1 MRVLVLLL
9 AIALGGCGESVRRDM
24 RRAVRLLQE
33 GEFAASE
40 KTLRGVLRADSDAV
54 LVHQTLGAL
63 FFAKAQ
69 FDSALHH
76 CRAAIRLDGELAPAH
91 HTLGLIHTY
100 GRRYDEA
107 ERYFQKALDLDPGH
121 PAYHYNTGILYDYL
135 GRLREAGGRFAAVLR
150 IDPMNQQAHRYLA
163 SILQRQNRHREALKH
178 YFVSVQLNPSD
189 AKSWHG
195 IGRLQTQLKEDS
207 LAVAA
212 FEQAVALDTS
222 YAEAVYNLS
231 LAYRKIGRLREAQS
245 AMERARFLRGE
256 GDKNERQA
264 QLMTTHPDLAL
275 DQYGLG
281 KLYESR
287 GWSAMARARFY
298 RARRL
303 GLRDEE
309 MEQALPQSGPDP
321 SLVERLA
328 GSEAMRHKEY
338 AMAVAH
344 YRVAVRLA
352 PENARNYRNMGLALV
367 SQERPEEA
375 LTAYRE
381 AMQLDSG
388 LAAAHS
394 DLALLYSK
402 NFSQHLKAIELLD
415 KALELEPR
423 NKLYWYN
430 LAHIYLTLGQYDE
443 AAERFERVLDFD
455 PHSALTLYS
464 LGLALAKHGSHQAAL
479 DRLQQAV
486 EINPQYE
493 DAHYQ
498 LGTVY
503 RALGRLD
510 EAAAAYERCLSFN
523 PNHRYAS
530 YGLGQVYMQLGQRE
544 AAQVHLERFQRLPDH
559 RPEPQYMQYL
569 FYTPPDTT

>member
-9 AIALGGCGESVRRDM
+9 AIALGACGESVRQDM
-24 RRAVRLLQE
+24 RRAARLLQE

-40 KTLRGVLRADSDAV
+40 KTLRGLSPADSDEAH
-54 LVHQTLGAL
+54 VHQTLGAV
-63 FFAKAQ
+63 FFAQAQ
-69 FDSALHH
+69 FDSARHY
-76 CRAAIRLDGELAPAH
+76 CQAAIRLDSELAAAYH
-91 HTLGLIHTY
+91 SLGLIHTY

-107 ERYFQKALDLDPGH
+107 ERHFQKALDLDPGH
-121 PAYHYNTGILYDYL
+121 PAYHYNTGILYEYL

-178 YFVSVQLNPSD
+178 YFVSVQLDPND

-195 IGRLQTQLKEDS
+195 IGRIQTQLKEDS

-212 FEQAVALDTS
+212 FGQAVALDTS

-231 LAYRKIGRLREAQS
+231 LAYRKIGRLHEAQS
-245 AMERARFLRGE
+245 AMKRARFLRGQE
-256 GDKNERQA
+256 SEQRA

-298 RARRL
+298 RAKRL

-309 MEQALPQSGPDP
+309 LEQALPESDPNP

-328 GSEAMRHKEY
+328 GREAMRHKEY

-381 AMQLDSG
+381 AMQLDPG

-415 KALELEPR
+415 KALELEPQ

-430 LAHIYLTLGQYDE
+430 LAHVYLTLGQYDK
-443 AAERFERVLDFD
+443 AVERFERVLDFD

-464 LGLALAKHGSHQAAL
+464 LGLALSKHGSHKAAL
-479 DRLQQAV
+479 DRLQQAL
-486 EINPQYE
+486 EINPEYE
-493 DAHYQ
+493 DAYYQ
-498 LGTVY
+498 LGAVY

-530 YGLGQVYMQLGQRE
+530 YGLGQVYMQLGQQE
-544 AAQVHLERFQRLPDH
+544 AAQEYLEHFQSLPDH

>member
-9 AIALGGCGESVRRDM
+9 AIALGACGGSARQDM
-24 RRAVRLLQE
+24 RRAASLLQE

-40 KTLRGVLRADSDAV
+40 KTLRRLLRDDSDEA
-54 LVHQTLGAL
+54 LVQQTLGAL

-69 FDSALHH
+69 FDSAHH
-76 CRAAIRLDGELAPAH
+76 YCRAAVRLDSGLAAAYH
-91 HTLGLIHTY
+91 SLGLIHTY

-107 ERYFQKALDLDPGH
+107 DRRFQKALDLDPGH
-121 PAYHYNTGILYDYL
+121 PAYHYNTGILYEYL
-135 GRLREAGGRFAAVLR
+135 GRLREAEDSFAAVLR

-163 SILQRQNRHREALKH
+163 SILQRQNRHREALEH
-178 YFVSVQLNPSD
+178 YFASVQLDPSD
-189 AKSWHG
+189 AESWYG
-195 IGRLQTQLKEDS
+195 IGRIRMQFKEDS

-212 FEQAVALDTS
+212 FKQAVALDTS
-222 YAEAVYNLS
+222 YAEALYNLS
-231 LAYRKIGRLREAQS
+231 LAYRKIGRLHEAQS
-245 AMERARFLRGE
+245 AMERVRLLRGK
-256 GDKNERQA
+256 GGKRERQA

-275 DQYGLG
+275 DQYELG

-309 MEQALPQSGPDP
+309 MEQVLPQSGPDS
-321 SLVERLA
+321 SLAERLA
-328 GSEAMRHKEY
+328 GSEAMWHREY

-367 SQERPEEA
+367 TQERPEEA

-388 LAAAHS
+388 LAAAYS

-415 KALELEPR
+415 KALELEPN

-430 LAHIYLTLGQYDE
+430 LAHVYLTLGQYYK

-464 LGLALAKHGSHQAAL
+464 LGLALSKHGSHQAAL
-479 DRLQQAV
+479 DRLQQAL
-486 EINPQYE
+486 EINPEYE

-510 EAAAAYERCLSFN
+510 EATVAYERCLSFN
-523 PNHRYAS
+523 PDHRYAS
-530 YGLGQVYMQLGQRE
+530 YGLGQVYMQLGRQE
-544 AAQVHLERFQRLPDH
+544 AAQVYLERFQSLPDH
-559 RPEPQYMQYL
+559 RPEPQYM

>member
-9 AIALGGCGESVRRDM
+9 AIALGACGGSARQDM
-24 RRAVRLLQE
+24 RRAARLLQE

-40 KTLRGVLRADSDAV
+40 KTLRGLLRADSDEA

-63 FFAKAQ
+63 FFAQAQ
-69 FDSALHH
+69 FDSAYHY
-76 CRAAIRLDGELAPAH
+76 CRAAVRLDSGLAAAYH
-91 HTLGLIHTY
+91 SLGLLYIY

-107 ERYFQKALDLDPGH
+107 DRYFQKALDLDPGH
-121 PAYHYNTGILYDYL
+121 PAYHYNAGILCEYL
-135 GRLREAGGRFAAVLR
+135 GRLSEAGDSFASVLR
-150 IDPMNQQAHRYLA
+150 IDPRNQQAHHYLA
-163 SILQRQNRHREALKH
+163 SILQRQNRHRAALEH
-178 YFVSVQLNPSD
+178 YFTSVQLDPRD

-195 IGRLQTQLKEDS
+195 IGRIRTQLKEDS

-231 LAYRKIGRLREAQS
+231 LAYRKIGRLHEAQR
-245 AMERARFLRGE
+245 AMERARFLRGQ

-309 MEQALPQSGPDP
+309 MEHLPQGDLDP

-328 GSEAMRHKEY
+328 GREAMRHQEY

-415 KALELEPR
+415 KALELEPQ

-430 LAHIYLTLGQYDE
+430 LAHVYLTLGQYDK

-464 LGLALAKHGSHQAAL
+464 LGLALSKHGSHQAAL
-479 DRLQQAV
+479 DRLQQAL
-486 EINPQYE
+486 EINPEYE

-523 PNHRYAS
+523 PDHRYAS
-530 YGLGQVYMQLGQRE
+530 YGLGQVYMQLGRQE
-544 AAQVHLERFQRLPDH
+544 AAQVHLERFQSLPDH
-559 RPEPQYMQYL
+559 RPEPQYM

>member
-1 MRVLVLLL
+1 MGGATTKPSGTSKKPLISIRAIPPITTIRESYTSIWAGCAKPETALL
-9 AIALGGCGESVRRDM
+9 
-24 RRAVRLLQE
+24 
-33 GEFAASE
+33 
-40 KTLRGVLRADSDAV
+40 
-54 LVHQTLGAL
+54 
-63 FFAKAQ
+63 
-69 FDSALHH
+69 
-76 CRAAIRLDGELAPAH
+76 
-91 HTLGLIHTY
+91 
-100 GRRYDEA
+100 
-107 ERYFQKALDLDPGH
+107 
-121 PAYHYNTGILYDYL
+121 
-135 GRLREAGGRFAAVLR
+135 AVLR
-150 IDPMNQQAHRYLA
+150 IDPTNQQAHRYLA

-178 YFVSVQLNPSD
+178 YFVSVQLDPRD

-195 IGRLQTQLKEDS
+195 IGRIQTQLKEDS

-231 LAYRKIGRLREAQS
+231 LAYRKIGRLHEAQS
-245 AMERARFLRGE
+245 AMERARFLRGQ

-264 QLMTTHPDLAL
+264 RLMTTHPDLAL

-309 MEQALPQSGPDP
+309 MEQTLPQSDP
-321 SLVERLA
+321 RSLPSRATSRQGGDAAQGIRNGRGALSRCRA
-328 GSEAMRHKEY
+328 PSTGKRAQLPQY
-338 AMAVAH
+338 GTGAVT
-344 YRVAVRLA
+344 
-352 PENARNYRNMGLALV
+352 
-367 SQERPEEA
+367 QERPEEA
-375 LTAYRE
+375 LIAYRE

-415 KALELEPR
+415 KALELEPQ

-430 LAHIYLTLGQYDE
+430 LAHVYLTLGQYDK

-464 LGLALAKHGSHQAAL
+464 LGLALSKHGSHQAAL
-479 DRLQQAV
+479 DRLQQAL
-486 EINPQYE
+486 EINPEYE

-523 PNHRYAS
+523 PDHRYAS
-530 YGLGQVYMQLGQRE
+530 YGLGQVYMQLGQQE
-544 AAQVHLERFQRLPDH
+544 AAQSISNASRVFRTIARNRNTCNTCSIPPPIQHESHPQGPMVLLVAGHLGDLGGSS
-559 RPEPQYMQYL
+559 
-569 FYTPPDTT
+569 T

>member
-9 AIALGGCGESVRRDM
+9 AIALGACGGSARQDVRR
-24 RRAVRLLQE
+24 AARLLQE

-40 KTLRGVLRADSDAV
+40 KTLRRLLRADSDEA
-54 LVHQTLGAL
+54 LVHQTLGTL
-63 FFAKAQ
+63 FFAQAQ
-69 FDSALHH
+69 FDSAHH
-76 CRAAIRLDGELAPAH
+76 YCRAAVRLDSGLATAYH
-91 HTLGLIHTY
+91 SLGLLYTY

-107 ERYFQKALDLDPGH
+107 ERHFQKALDLDPGH
-121 PAYHYNTGILYDYL
+121 PAYHYNTGILYEYL
-135 GRLREAGGRFAAVLR
+135 GRLSGAGDSFAAVLR

-163 SILQRQNRHREALKH
+163 SILQRQNRHRAALEH
-178 YFVSVQLNPSD
+178 YFTSVQLNPRD

-195 IGRLQTQLKEDS
+195 IGRIRTQLKEDS

-231 LAYRKIGRLREAQS
+231 LAYRKIGRLHEAQS
-245 AMERARFLRGE
+245 AMERARFLRRQGN
-256 GDKNERQA
+256 KNERQA

-287 GWSAMARARFY
+287 SWSAMARARFY
-298 RARRL
+298 RAKRL

-309 MEQALPQSGPDP
+309 TEQALPQSGPDP

-328 GSEAMRHKEY
+328 GSEAMWHKEY

-352 PENARNYRNMGLALV
+352 PENARNYRNMGLALI

-415 KALELEPR
+415 KALELEPQ

-430 LAHIYLTLGQYDE
+430 LAHVYLTLGQYDK

-464 LGLALAKHGSHQAAL
+464 LGLALSKRGSHQAAL
-479 DRLQQAV
+479 DRLQQAL
-486 EINPQYE
+486 EINPKYE

-498 LGTVY
+498 LGTEY

-523 PNHRYAS
+523 PDHRYAS

-544 AAQVHLERFQRLPDH
+544 AAQVHLERFQSLPDH
-559 RPEPQYMQYL
+559 RPEPQYM